1 MVGNGLK
8 ESPIELGLIESAHQ
22 EDDRFANALNKAFGA
37 CDRGQEVHQPVAW
50 KEFTQAHRV
59 EQPLYQS
66 VSSSQVFAKLYFSL
80 LLAIKICAYLLSI
93 AYGLGTFTYLM
104 TFAYG
109 WLSEI
114 VKLLTMLKLNN
125 GIIKVIQR

>member
-1 MVGNGLK
+1 M
-8 ESPIELGLIESAHQ
+8 A
-22 EDDRFANALNKAFGA
+22 DALNGSLITG
-37 CDRGQEVHQPVAW
+37 DGGQQVHEPVAW

-66 VSSSQVFAKLYFSL
+66 VTSSQVFAKLYFSL
-80 LLAIKICAYLLSI
+80 LLAIKICAYLMSI